1 MGLGELFLLAVGLAM
16 DAFAVAV
23 CKGLSIQKLKLRHAL
38 LVGLWF
44 GVFQAL
50 MPAVGYLLGSAF
62 AGLVQAV
69 DHWVAFILLGI
80 IGGNMIR
87 EGVKGDAEDC
97 DPSLAFGTMLML
109 AVATSID
116 ALAVGITFA
125 FLNVPILAAWLSS
138 GWSPSLSLPWASRL
152 VTYLGPA
159 TNRKRKFSAA
169 QSSSSLVQ
177 KSCWSTWSCCPFE
190 AVQIPWQR
198 ETPGPSGPGDRFP
211 WFGTWE
217 EGDYGCS

>member
-1 MGLGELFLLAVGLAM
+1 MRVWSLFLFSRIVCIERKGSDYGTWRAFSPGGWPSDGRFRRGGLQR
-16 DAFAVAV
+16 
-23 CKGLSIQKLKLRHAL
+23 LSIQKLKLRHAL

-125 FLNVPILAAWLSS
+125 FLNVPILAAVAFIGVVTFVISALGVKIGNLFGARYKSKAEIF
-138 GWSPSLSLPWASRL
+138 GGAVLILIGAKILLEHLELLP
-152 VTYLGPA
+152 
-159 TNRKRKFSAA
+159 F
-169 QSSSSLVQ
+169 
-177 KSCWSTWSCCPFE
+177 
-190 AVQIPWQR
+190 
-198 ETPGPSGPGDRFP
+198 
-211 WFGTWE
+211 
-217 EGDYGCS
+217 